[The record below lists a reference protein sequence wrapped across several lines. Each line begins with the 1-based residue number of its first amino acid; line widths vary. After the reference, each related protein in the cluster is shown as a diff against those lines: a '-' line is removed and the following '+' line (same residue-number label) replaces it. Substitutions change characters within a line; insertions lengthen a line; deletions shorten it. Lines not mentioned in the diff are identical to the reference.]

1 MNDETAHSEA
11 PEKPLVEVFNPE
23 DEIEAAIVQE
33 ALSDAGIHFVFLS
46 DQDRILLGI
55 QDGRHDFGVIQVLE
69 EDADRAI
76 EVIQTVLP
84 GETEVEFVEEEEES

>member
-1 MNDETAHSEA
+1 MNDEAAHSEN
-11 PEKPLVEVFNPE
+11 PEKPLVDIFNPE

-33 ALSDAGIHFVFLS
+33 ALADEGIHFVFLS

-76 EVIQTVLP
+76 EVIQLALP
-84 GETEVEFVEEEEES
+84 GETEVETVEEGDEA